1 MKVDVKIA
9 GANYTEVPSILL
21 PLTAGGK
28 ARFCE
33 VSDTT
38 AEIGDVAQGKKFYTA
53 DGELVEGTANVSAGG
68 DTRKKITLVQKD
80 HQKITITCNHPELSM
95 QYDTDRNA
103 VYATEYQN
111 MLDITLKADNDYYVG
126 KITVNGKE
134 QGTVSSNHQYAS
146 ASMPISD
153 GMIVSA
159 TDAVL
164 IPTSPFT
171 TVNLTLQGQG
181 SQFLLGS
188 LLMTLAQSPDSPKIE
203 GIVVVEDADNKGMIF
218 LVKEEQRYAACKAEV
233 TTGTGIK
240 EIIDLTYNI
249 DTDLGATMSGKISDT
264 LYTYLKERSES
275 NAKVT
280 LQIKVAA

>member
-38 AEIGDVAQGKKFYTA
+38 AEIGDVARGKKFYTA
-53 DGELVEGTANVSAGG
+53 DGELVEGTANVSVGV

-188 LLMTLAQSPDSPKIE
+188 LLMTLAH
-203 GIVVVEDADNKGMIF
+203 N
-218 LVKEEQRYAACKAEV
+218 
-233 TTGTGIK
+233 TG
-240 EIIDLTYNI
+240 N
-249 DTDLGATMSGKISDT
+249 
-264 LYTYLKERSES
+264 
-275 NAKVT
+275 
-280 LQIKVAA
+280 

>member
-38 AEIGDVAQGKKFYTA
+38 AEIGDVARGKKFYTA
-53 DGELVEGTANVSAGG
+53 DGELVEGTANVSVGV

-111 MLDITLKADNDYYVG
+111 MLDITLKQTMI
-126 KITVNGKE
+126 IT
-134 QGTVSSNHQYAS
+134 
-146 ASMPISD
+146 
-153 GMIVSA
+153 
-159 TDAVL
+159 
-164 IPTSPFT
+164 
-171 TVNLTLQGQG
+171 
-181 SQFLLGS
+181 
-188 LLMTLAQSPDSPKIE
+188 
-203 GIVVVEDADNKGMIF
+203 
-218 LVKEEQRYAACKAEV
+218 
-233 TTGTGIK
+233 
-240 EIIDLTYNI
+240 
-249 DTDLGATMSGKISDT
+249 SGKSQLMVKNRALSVRIINM
-264 LYTYLKERSES
+264 LLRLCRLVM
-275 NAKVT
+275 A
-280 LQIKVAA
+280 

>member
-1 MKVDVKIA
+1 
-9 GANYTEVPSILL
+9 
-21 PLTAGGK
+21 
-28 ARFCE
+28 
-33 VSDTT
+33 
-38 AEIGDVAQGKKFYTA
+38 
-53 DGELVEGTANVSAGG
+53 G

-203 GIVVVEDADNKGMIF
+203 GIVVAEDADNKGMIF

-280 LQIKVAA
+280 LQIKVVA

>member
-1 MKVDVKIA
+1 
-9 GANYTEVPSILL
+9 
-21 PLTAGGK
+21 
-28 ARFCE
+28 
-33 VSDTT
+33 
-38 AEIGDVAQGKKFYTA
+38 
-53 DGELVEGTANVSAGG
+53 
-68 DTRKKITLVQKD
+68 
-80 HQKITITCNHPELSM
+80 M

-111 MLDITLKADNDYYVG
+111 MLDITLKADNDYYIG

-146 ASMPISD
+146 ASMPISE

-181 SQFLLGS
+181 SQLFLGS

-203 GIVVVEDADNKGMIF
+203 GIVVVGDADNKGMIF
-218 LVKEEQRYAACKAEV
+218 LVKEEQRYAACQAEV

-240 EIIDLTYNI
+240 EIVDLTYNI